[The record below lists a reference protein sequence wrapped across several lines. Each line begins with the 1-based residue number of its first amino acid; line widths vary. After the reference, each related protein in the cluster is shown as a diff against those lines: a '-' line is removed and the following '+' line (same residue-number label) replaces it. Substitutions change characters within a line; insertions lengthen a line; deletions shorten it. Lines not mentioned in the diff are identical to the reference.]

1 MDSEM
6 KELPEVARGLGVTVD
21 QCRYWLNLLGIT
33 IGHRGRVRVVAP
45 DVAEMLAKVAELVK
59 DGVSPKDAVT
69 AVKSAPTDATL
80 LPVTGSPVGGM
91 AVFKG
96 QLEGIKDALLMLAKQ
111 NDSLH
116 AEVAE
121 LRNDNKAL
129 RDQMALLMPPKQDEK
144 LFEVLNRS
152 PEPVKVWSP
161 VTKADPLEGAGL
173 LARAWAHL
181 VHPEKLRRH
190 TEN

>member
-45 DVAEMLAKVAELVK
+45 DVADMLAKVAELVK

-69 AVKSAPTDATL
+69 AVKSAPTDAEL
-80 LPVTGSPVGGM
+80 LPVTSSPVTGM
-91 AVFKG
+91 AMFKG

-111 NDSLH
+111 NDGLH

-121 LRNDNKAL
+121 LRNDNKTL
-129 RDQMALLMPPKQDEK
+129 RDQMALLVPPKQDEK
-144 LFEVLNRS
+144 IFEALNRP
-152 PEPVKVWSP
+152 PEPVNVWKP
-161 VTKADPLEGAGL
+161 EPKADPLEGAGIL
-173 LARAWAHL
+173 TRAWTHL